1 MINVK
6 IAFIRP
12 SMHGEMAKDAM
23 QPLVFAIIKALT
35 PKDVEISFFDE
46 RVESVPPN
54 LEADV
59 VAMTVETFSARR
71 AYKLASLYRGRG
83 MEVVM
88 GGFHPTMRP
97 DECLEYADAV
107 IVGEAEDT
115 WNTMVEDMKRNSL
128 KDKYYSKNDA
138 DLSKVRYDYSVFEGK
153 KYNRIGLVQFSRGC
167 KFSCDFCSIHAFY
180 KDSIRCKDTAVIV
193 EEIKQMK
200 EKYLFFI
207 DDNLFADEGKSK
219 ELFKALI
226 PLHKKWIC
234 QISID
239 AANDTDMLKLMKQS
253 GCIMVL
259 IGFESLDI
267 NNLKLMKKGANI
279 KNIDYK
285 KIISNIYDCNLMIYG
300 TFVIGYDFDTV
311 ESVKDTVKF
320 AIDNR
325 FAIANF
331 NPLMPM
337 PGTAL
342 YERLKS
348 ENRLLH
354 ERWWLD
360 ESYKYGDAMLRPRNL
375 TPSELT
381 EGCKNA
387 RFEFNSYKNIFK
399 RLFLGRKAN
408 ANSIKNMAIFLLS
421 NLISRKEIMAKQGKE
436 LGGDI

>member
-1 MINVK
+1 
-6 IAFIRP
+6 
-12 SMHGEMAKDAM
+12 
-23 QPLVFAIIKALT
+23 
-35 PKDVEISFFDE
+35 
-46 RVESVPPN
+46 
-54 LEADV
+54 
-59 VAMTVETFSARR
+59 
-71 AYKLASLYRGRG
+71 
-83 MEVVM
+83 
-88 GGFHPTMRP
+88 
-97 DECLEYADAV
+97 
-107 IVGEAEDT
+107 
-115 WNTMVEDMKRNSL
+115 
-128 KDKYYSKNDA
+128 
-138 DLSKVRYDYSVFEGK
+138 
-153 KYNRIGLVQFSRGC
+153 
-167 KFSCDFCSIHAFY
+167 
-180 KDSIRCKDTAVIV
+180 
-193 EEIKQMK
+193 
-200 EKYLFFI
+200 
-207 DDNLFADEGKSK
+207 
-219 ELFKALI
+219 LI

-408 ANSIKNMAIFLLS
+408 ANSIENMAIFLLS